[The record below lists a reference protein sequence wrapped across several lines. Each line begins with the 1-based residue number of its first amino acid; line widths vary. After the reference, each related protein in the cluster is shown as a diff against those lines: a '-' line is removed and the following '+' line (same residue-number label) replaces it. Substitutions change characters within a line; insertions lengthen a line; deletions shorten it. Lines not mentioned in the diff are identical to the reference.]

1 MSKELI
7 ILIVILGITAL
18 VALISYIV
26 YRYLHPRLKEEKP
39 SEEQLL
45 KEEMDRM
52 LQPIEDEKIAKEVE
66 AYKEKEDE

>member
-7 ILIVILGITAL
+7 ILIVILGITAV
-18 VALISYIV
+18 VALISYLV

-39 SEEQLL
+39 SEEELL

-52 LQPIEDEKIAKEVE
+52 LQPIEDEEVAKKIEE
-66 AYKEKEDE
+66 YKEKDDE